1 MGLAYTEIQAADIA
15 APTRPRPTLRDDP
28 AGTPRTTAVATG
40 PHGLWESA
48 SAMTFRLA
56 TLVVLFSGIWLLWSG
71 YFEPLLLSLGAVSV
85 AITIWLSL
93 RMQLLDRESA
103 PLHLTWR
110 FLLYVP
116 WLLREILLAN
126 WAVIGL
132 IIRGRGAISPRWVVV
147 DGRQHHDET
156 LAILANSITLTPGTV
171 TVDVAGRT
179 LLVHAVDA
187 AAADGLLS
195 DDMNRRVAALE
206 VD

>member
-1 MGLAYTEIQAADIA
+1 
-15 APTRPRPTLRDDP
+15 
-28 AGTPRTTAVATG
+28 
-40 PHGLWESA
+40 
-48 SAMTFRLA
+48 MTFRLA